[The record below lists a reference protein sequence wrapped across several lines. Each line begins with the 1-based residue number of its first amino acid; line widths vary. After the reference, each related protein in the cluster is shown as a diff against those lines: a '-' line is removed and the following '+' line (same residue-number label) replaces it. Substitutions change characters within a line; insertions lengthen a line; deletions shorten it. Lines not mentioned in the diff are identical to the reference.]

1 MFAVEQ
7 GFAHLA
13 GWSVEQIEA
22 RIAEI
27 GGPAEALTEEE
38 RAEMHALKLALPSQ
52 GQLVSEA
59 RERVQ
64 KRVNARRE
72 RSRAREAEAAAAYQ
86 DTQYMTANEK
96 AKVVEDFTRLVQH
109 VAEHG
114 TSREMPAAF
123 TVRLYEHLSMH
134 CGHIAHY
141 DRAGFWHAQLSTGQ
155 KAMSF
160 FEGMADHRL
169 VAWSVHD
176 YRDVNAAMGAAARAR
191 LEGLREVLHKAV
203 RTDAMKAIEALALAA
218 GIEVTVG
225 GRQVK
230 EAVAAQSGP
239 AQAALF

>member
-1 MFAVEQ
+1 MFDIEQ
-7 GFAHLA
+7 DFAHLS
-13 GWSVEQIEA
+13 GWSVGQIEA

-27 GGPAEALTEEE
+27 GGPAERLTEEE

-64 KRVNARRE
+64 QRVSERRE
-72 RSRAREAEAAAAYQ
+72 RGRARVAEAAAAYK
-86 DTQYMTANEK
+86 DTEWMSAVDK
-96 AKVVEDFTRLVQH
+96 ALVVEDFTRLVQH

-114 TSREMPAAF
+114 TSREMPASF
-123 TVRLYEHLSMH
+123 TVRVYEHISNH

-141 DRAGFWHAQLSTGQ
+141 DRSGFWHAQLSTSQ
-155 KAMSF
+155 KALSF
-160 FEGMADHRL
+160 FEGMASQGM

-176 YRDVNAAMGAAARAR
+176 YRDVNTALSAAAKAR
-191 LEGLREVLHKAV
+191 MDALKQVLQKGV
-203 RTDAMKAIEALALAA
+203 RTEALQAIEALALAA

-230 EAVAAQSGP
+230 EAVAMESGP